1 MPPRRAT
8 PSSPVCWLMD
18 ADPRLCLIRVVICS
32 AIIHCDAPDHGASL
46 RMRGTFQA
54 GSRVLRTCPCLS
66 LGTSWRTRCSR
77 PSRPGSPGGQSLEL
91 GATWAQCHPWT
102 PRTHA
107 GPSVCLHWNHAS
119 TPCGPSVPRHPNLC
133 PRGPSRPPSTP
144 GSATCL
150 RLPGPHRPSA
160 AGNPFQKQRLRWCP
174 RHISECHNSALARQG
189 AGRAC
194 GHSESGGPGSGPAG
208 LGVVMAGMGGAGV
221 SRGSGDGGPRGLRG
235 SGHLPEVR
243 GVLPECLSQLS
254 PRPLEG
260 AAGCELLC

>member
-1 MPPRRAT
+1 
-8 PSSPVCWLMD
+8 MD

-32 AIIHCDAPDHGASL
+32 AIIHCDAPDHGDIFKPVPACF
-46 RMRGTFQA
+46 G
-54 GSRVLRTCPCLS
+54 RVLVFL
-66 LGTSWRTRCSR
+66 WA
-77 PSRPGSPGGQSLEL
+77 RPGARDAPGHLVQ
-91 GATWAQCHPWT
+91 GALVVRAWSWVPH
-102 PRTHA
+102 
-107 GPSVCLHWNHAS
+107 GPSAVPGPREHAQVRLS
-119 TPCGPSVPRHPNLC
+119 ACTGTTRPPPAAHPCRDTPISAHGVPAA
-133 PRGPSRPPSTP
+133 PPSTP

-194 GHSESGGPGSGPAG
+194 GHSGSGGPGSGPAG